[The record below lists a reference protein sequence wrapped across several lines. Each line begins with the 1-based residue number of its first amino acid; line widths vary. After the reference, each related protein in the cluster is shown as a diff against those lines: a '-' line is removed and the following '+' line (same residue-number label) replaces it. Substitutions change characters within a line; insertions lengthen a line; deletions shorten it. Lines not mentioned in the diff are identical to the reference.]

1 MGFIVGK
8 KNGNI
13 ERLLGESRAERKESR
28 LDIARAR
35 ETGENMKI
43 GRDRA
48 QPGSV

>member
-28 LDIARAR
+28 LNRAEQSKKRVR
-35 ETGENMKI
+35 E
-43 GRDRA
+43 GRRE
-48 QPGSV
+48 V